1 VAIVSKLI
9 GRKRKPLNRVA
20 IIEKKYPMITLE
32 KILTEL
38 KAESL
43 NEIVAGK
50 PGKGKGW
57 GKGGNPNKSASASAT
72 SAGTVSVTTISTMSD
87 TNS

>member
-1 VAIVSKLI
+1 
-9 GRKRKPLNRVA
+9 
-20 IIEKKYPMITLE
+20 MITLE

-57 GKGGNPNKSASASAT
+57 GKGGNPNKTGSDTAT
-72 SAGTVSVTTISTMSD
+72 SAGTVTVSTMS
-87 TNS
+87 TVSESISE